1 MRTQNDVL
9 EVTKR
14 IAADVGCNMADVA
27 AAVDRQQSALCRQL
41 ANNPTW
47 RTVSEV
53 AWALGLGLDPQTG
66 EGKVEVQWLL
76 IPASDYER
84 YRGTYF
90 VLNRMCPAVQHR
102 SMREN
107 RKLTRYATWGR
118 GPDYDPTD
126 KSHLSQVY
134 PSKALAGAGPEGAPI
149 DSRFIEA
156 PAPEPLHG
164 KTSQGPGGAA
174 RGGQQK
180 VCEECGYAYGPT
192 SCKCKRYIGT
202 ETKPR
207 SDADAIG
214 DTLRANNMEFETP
227 EQRQQRLSE
236 GAPQGY
242 RLSAKALADAP
253 RSTLALW
260 QQAGWDIDKLI
271 HHGYLEVDPA
281 NPPANAESQAAQPD
295 PAFRGETTYADPIE
309 ARRLQASHGCPDG
322 WILSDKALEVSDDV
336 TYDKLAR
343 AMDVDQLKEEKYLV
357 PRAWLGYE

>member
-66 EGKVEVQWLL
+66 EGTVEVHWLM
-76 IPASDYER
+76 IPYPYYDR
-84 YRGTYF
+84 YKGTYF

-102 SMREN
+102 AMREN
-107 RKLTRYATWGR
+107 RKLTRHATWGR

-126 KSHLSQVY
+126 RSHLSQVY
-134 PSKALAGAGPEGAPI
+134 PAKALAGVGPEGAPL
-149 DSRFIEA
+149 DSRFIEPEA
-156 PAPEPLHG
+156 PQPLHG
-164 KTSQGPGGAA
+164 KTTQGPGGAA
-174 RGGQQK
+174 RQSTTSFGPSRPDATDAEIIADSQRASEAAHRAFTAPVK
-180 VCEECGYAYGPT
+180 EEP
-192 SCKCKRYIGT
+192 
-202 ETKPR
+202 
-207 SDADAIG
+207 
-214 DTLRANNMEFETP
+214 L
-227 EQRQQRLSE
+227 EQRQARLSE

-242 RLSAKALADAP
+242 RLSSKALADAP
-253 RSTLALW
+253 RTPYIKW
-260 QQAGWDIDKLI
+260 KEAGWDIDKLI

-281 NPPANAESQAAQPD
+281 NPPAYEEPSAEQMLAKAQGQLTSARQQREGD
-295 PAFRGETTYADPIE
+295 PVTNEIE
-309 ARRLQASHGCPDG
+309 ARRLQASQGCPDG

-336 TYDKLAR
+336 TYEKLSR
-343 AMDVDQLKEEKYLV
+343 AMDVDQLKDQKYLV
-357 PRAWLGYE
+357 PRAWLGYD